1 VSVTVQSGG
10 LGTSAELVSLLDQ
23 VSRLAGA
30 VGRSDPVER
39 LARARARVAARQMRV
54 LVVAA
59 PGQGATSL
67 VHVLHQ
73 ESADR
78 LPGASFVDAAGPA
91 GSDQPV
97 VPDPESADVVLFVSD
112 AGQEYGPV
120 ELDAL
125 ARIRAQGSVVVG
137 VLTKIDAYPRWA
149 EVQRANRSRLQ
160 AANLDSPTIP
170 LLPVSAALGDRGR
183 QRGDESLSVASGVPQ
198 LLDFL
203 RERIGIR
210 VDPVL
215 RDWVLGEVRAV
226 TDQLSTIWTRELDA
240 VQGAGDSPQQR
251 AQRAVAELE
260 RRQQLSAQWQLALSD
275 GMTELMAQV
284 DFDLRER
291 LRDVMELA
299 DAQITQANPVRQWPQ
314 FDKSMRGK
322 VEDSVQ
328 ANFQLAAKRSLVLAA
343 QVAAKLAGNPDGSPT
358 GVALPPVHI
367 AGPDNALGR
376 VKPMEPP
383 NTGGGFARVVN
394 SLRGSYG
401 GILMVGVMTSL
412 AGLALISVWS
422 VAAGVL
428 LGLFTF
434 WEDRKNGH
442 ERGKAEAKMAVSKMM
457 DHVNFRVGDELRAQ
471 LRAVHRALR
480 DHFTQVNDQRL
491 RTAADAVRAAADAT
505 GINAGQRDPRL
516 SQLHNYL
523 AELRQLR
530 IRATAPTADRPHPTA
545 ERGTVVHV

>member
-1 VSVTVQSGG
+1 MQSAEW
-10 LGTSAELVSLLDQ
+10 GTSAELVSLLDQ
-23 VSRLAGA
+23 ANGLAHA
-30 VGRSDPVER
+30 VGRSDSVER
-39 LARARARVAARQMRV
+39 LARARARVAARRMRV
-54 LVVAA
+54 LVVGA

-67 VHVLHQ
+67 AQALEQ
-73 ESADR
+73 ASADR

-91 GSDQPV
+91 GSNQPL
-97 VPDPESADVVLFVSD
+97 VPEPGSADVVLFVSD

-120 ELDAL
+120 ELDTL
-125 ARIRAQGSVVVG
+125 ARIRAQGIALAG
-137 VLTKIDAYPRWA
+137 VLTKIDVYPGWA

-170 LLPVSAALGDRGR
+170 LLPVSSALWDSGR
-183 QRGDESLSVASGVPQ
+183 QRGDDSLSVASGIPQ
-198 LLDFL
+198 LMEFL
-203 RERIGIR
+203 RDRIGTG
-210 VDPVL
+210 VDPAL
-215 RDWVLGEVRAV
+215 HDWVLGEVRAV
-226 TDQLSTIWTRELDA
+226 TDQLSKIWTRELDA
-240 VQGAGDSPQQR
+240 LQGGDFPQQR
-251 AQRAVAELE
+251 QQRAVAELE
-260 RRQQLSAQWQLALSD
+260 RRQQLSAQWQIALSD

-291 LRDVMELA
+291 LREVMELA
-299 DAQITQANPVRQWPQ
+299 EEQITKANPVRQWQQ
-314 FDKSMRGK
+314 FDKSVRGK

-328 ANFQLAAKRSLVLAA
+328 ANFQLTAKRFLVLGA
-343 QVAAKLAGNPDGSPT
+343 QVATKLAGNPDGSPT
-358 GVALPPVHI
+358 GVALPQVRM
-367 AGPDNALGR
+367 AGPDEALR
-376 VKPMEPP
+376 RIKPMEPP
-383 NTGGGFARVVN
+383 NTGSWFARVVN

-457 DHVNFRVGDELRAQ
+457 DNVNFRVGDELRAQ

-480 DHFTQVNDQRL
+480 DHFTEVNDQRL
-491 RTAADAVRAAADAT
+491 RIAADAVRAAVDAA
-505 GINAGQRDPRL
+505 GENGGQRDARL
-516 SQLHNYL
+516 SQLQNYL

-530 IRATAPTADRPHPTA
+530 IRAAVPTADRPHPTA
-545 ERGTVVHV
+545 RRGTAMHV

>member
-1 VSVTVQSGG
+1 VSVMMQSTEC
-10 LGTSAELVSLLDQ
+10 GTSAELVSLLDQ
-23 VSRLAGA
+23 ANGLARA

-39 LARARARVAARQMRV
+39 LARARARIAARRMRV
-54 LVVAA
+54 LVVGT

-67 VHVLHQ
+67 VQVLEQ
-73 ESADR
+73 ASADR
-78 LPGASFVDAAGPA
+78 LPGASFVAAAGPA
-91 GSDQPV
+91 GSNQPV
-97 VPDPESADVVLFVSD
+97 VPEPGSADVVLFVSD
-112 AGQEYGPV
+112 VGQEYRPV
-120 ELDAL
+120 ELDTL
-125 ARIRAQGSVVVG
+125 ARIRAQGIALAG
-137 VLTKIDAYPRWA
+137 VLTKIDMYPGWA

-170 LLPVSAALGDRGR
+170 LLPVSSALCDSGR
-183 QRGDESLSVASGVPQ
+183 QRGDDSLSVASGVPQ
-198 LLDFL
+198 LIEFL
-203 RERIGIR
+203 RDRIGTR
-210 VDPVL
+210 VDPAL

-226 TDQLSTIWTRELDA
+226 TDQLSKIWTRELDA
-240 VQGAGDSPQQR
+240 LQGAGDSPQQR
-251 AQRAVAELE
+251 QQRAVAELD

-275 GMTELMAQV
+275 GVTELMAQV

-291 LRDVMELA
+291 LREVMELA
-299 DAQITQANPVRQWPQ
+299 EEQITKANPVRQWQ
-314 FDKSMRGK
+314 TFDKSVRGK

-328 ANFQLAAKRSLVLAA
+328 ANFQLVAKRSLVLAA
-343 QVAAKLAGNPDGSPT
+343 QVAAKLAGNPDGSHT
-358 GVALPPVHI
+358 GVALPQVRI
-367 AGPDNALGR
+367 AGPEEALRR

-383 NTGGGFARVVN
+383 NSGGGFARVVN

-401 GILMVGVMTSL
+401 GILMVGVLTSL

-457 DHVNFRVGDELRAQ
+457 DNVNFRVGDELRAQ

-480 DHFTQVNDQRL
+480 DYFTAVNDQRL
-491 RTAADAVRAAADAT
+491 RIAADAVRAAVDAA
-505 GINAGQRDPRL
+505 GVNGGQRDARL
-516 SQLHNYL
+516 SQLQHHL

-530 IRATAPTADRPHPTA
+530 IRAVASTADRPHATA
-545 ERGTVVHV
+545 QRGAVMHV

>member
-1 VSVTVQSGG
+1 MTVQSAG
-10 LGTSAELVSLLDQ
+10 LETSAELVSLLDQ

-30 VGRSDPVER
+30 AGRSDPVER
-39 LARARARVAARQMRV
+39 LARARARVVARLMRV
-54 LVVAA
+54 LVLRV

-67 VHVLHQ
+67 VQILEQ

-78 LPGASFVDAAGPA
+78 VPGASFVDAAGPA
-91 GSDQPV
+91 GSNQPV
-97 VPDPESADVVLFVSD
+97 VPDPGSMDVVLFVSD
-112 AGQEYGPV
+112 AGQQYSPV

-125 ARIRAQGSVVVG
+125 ARIRAQGTVVVG

-149 EVQRANRSRLQ
+149 EVQRANRSGLQ

-170 LLPVSAALGDRGR
+170 LLPVSSALGDSAR
-183 QRGDESLSVASGVPQ
+183 QRGDESLSVASGIPQ

-203 RERIGIR
+203 RDRIGIR

-226 TDQLSTIWTRELDA
+226 TDQLSKIWTRELDGL
-240 VQGAGDSPQQR
+240 QGAGDSAPQR

-275 GMTELMAQV
+275 GVTELMAQV

-291 LRDVMELA
+291 LRAVMELA
-299 DAQITQANPVRQWPQ
+299 EEQITQANPVRQWPQ

-358 GVALPPVHI
+358 GVALPQLRI
-367 AGPDNALGR
+367 AGPDEALGR

-383 NTGGGFARVVN
+383 NTGGGFARLVN

-442 ERGKAEAKMAVSKMM
+442 ERGKAEAKMAVSKMI
-457 DHVNFRVGDELRAQ
+457 DNVNFRVGDELRAQ

-480 DHFTQVNDQRL
+480 DHFTEVNDQRL
-491 RTAADAVRAAADAT
+491 RTAADAVRAAAQTASA
-505 GINAGQRDPRL
+505 NSGQRDPRL

-530 IRATAPTADRPHPTA
+530 IRATPPTADRLHPTA
-545 ERGTVVHV
+545 QRGTVMHV